1 MLCLMSHPRI
11 APLASVAV
19 ALAVLLAGC
28 HGGGGATG
36 SPSASGSSSTSA
48 SAAPTATP
56 TPTATADT
64 ADCSAGQLQI
74 VYSPSDNSAGH
85 AHGLL
90 TFGNLGQT
98 DCILTGYAT
107 VYFQN
112 PTTLQPMGQP
122 ASHDP
127 SEPTGPADASVD
139 GFSSADLTTTQA
151 GFVDGCT
158 IVTATALLVTPPGM
172 SHQFVVPIDATP
184 ACSDPS
190 IGLLTVSSNY
200 IPIGS

>member
-1 MLCLMSHPRI
+1 MMCAMSHPRI
-11 APLASVAV
+11 ALLASVA
-19 ALAVLLAGC
+19 LAVGVLLTGC
-28 HGGGGATG
+28 HGGGGPTG
-36 SPSASGSSSTSA
+36 SPSASGPSSA
-48 SAAPTATP
+48 SAAPTGTP

-64 ADCSAGQLQI
+64 ADCSASQLQI
-74 VYSPSDNSAGH
+74 VYSATDNSAGH
-85 AHGLL
+85 AHGIL

-127 SEPTGPADASVD
+127 SEPTDPAAASVD
-139 GFSSADLTTTQA
+139 GFSSADLTITQA
-151 GFVDGCT
+151 GIVDGCT

-172 SHQFVVPIDATP
+172 SHQFVVPIDPTP
-184 ACSDPS
+184 ACSDAS

>member
-1 MLCLMSHPRI
+1 MLCAMSQPRI

-19 ALAVLLAGC
+19 AVALLLAGC
-28 HGGGGATG
+28 HGGGGPTG
-36 SPSASGSSSTSA
+36 SPSASGSSSAVT
-48 SAAPTATP
+48 PTP

-74 VYSPSDNSAGH
+74 VYSPTDNSAGH
-85 AHGLL
+85 AHGVL

-158 IVTATALLVTPPGM
+158 IVTATALLVT
-172 SHQFVVPIDATP
+172 
-184 ACSDPS
+184 
-190 IGLLTVSSNY
+190 
-200 IPIGS
+200 